1 LLYANGKMRVK
12 GMTWLEDWKWCGSS
26 CGCW

>member
-1 LLYANGKMRVK
+1 
-12 GMTWLEDWKWCGSS
+12 MTWLEDWKWCGSS